1 MGKLLSWIILIGL
14 IWAAFKLV
22 QISQRKREA
31 ARRAAADAF
40 GERPGDASQ
49 RPGAARAGEAG
60 TPPAEPFGEP
70 MVRCAHC
77 GVFMPRST
85 ALPHGDRF
93 YCDSE
98 HQRLDSDRR
107 T

>member
-14 IWAAFKLV
+14 VWAAIKLL

-40 GERPGDASQ
+40 GD
-49 RPGAARAGEAG
+49 GAGTDEAG
-60 TPPAEPFGEP
+60 SGAGNGTGSGVARKPFGES
-70 MVRCAHC
+70 MVQCAHC
-77 GVFMPRST
+77 GVFMPRSA

-98 HQRLDSDRR
+98 HQRLDSNRG